1 MKFTKTIKL
10 SAVAVMALGNLA
22 FAEGDLSPVS
32 VYATQDEVKAIEV
45 PLELVVVKTIA
56 TPLNKTEEVKKKSP
70 WYVVAG
76 VVVGEVK
83 WRDREDET
91 YGFMA
96 KVGYDFSPYVGV
108 EARGIRTNW
117 DYDGGKIK
125 HLGAFVKPQYPI
137 NDKFNL
143 YALAGYAK
151 TSVGTERNFSDTGLA
166 YGAGLD
172 YELNEDFELFIDY
185 ERLLHD
191 AGEYDLYAFSLGV
204 SYNF

>member
-1 MKFTKTIKL
+1 MKFLKTIKL
-10 SAVAVMALGNLA
+10 LAVAVMALGNIALA
-22 FAEGDLSPVS
+22 GGELSAVTL
-32 VYATQDEVKAIEV
+32 YETQDEVKAIQV
-45 PLELVVVKTIA
+45 PLELVVVKTVA
-56 TPLNKTEEVKKKSP
+56 TPSKKAEEVKEKSP
-70 WYVVAG
+70 WYVGAG
-76 VVVGEVK
+76 LVIGEVK
-83 WRDREDET
+83 WRNREDET
-91 YGFMA
+91 YGFIA

-117 DYDGGKIK
+117 EYEGGKIK

-137 NDKFNL
+137 NEEFNL

-151 TSVGTERNFSDTGLA
+151 TSIGTQRNFSDTGLA

-172 YELNEDFELFIDY
+172 YELNEDFGLFVDY

-204 SYNF
+204 SYEF

>member
-1 MKFTKTIKL
+1 
-10 SAVAVMALGNLA
+10 
-22 FAEGDLSPVS
+22 
-32 VYATQDEVKAIEV
+32 
-45 PLELVVVKTIA
+45 LEPVVVKTIT
-56 TPLNKTEEVKKKSP
+56 TPNTVEEVKTKSP
-70 WYVVAG
+70 WYVGAG
-76 VVVGEVK
+76 LVVGEVK

-91 YGFMA
+91 YGVMA
-96 KVGYDFSPYVGV
+96 KVGYDFSEYLGV
-108 EARGIRTNW
+108 EARGLRTNW
-117 DYDGGKIK
+117 EYEGGKIK

-137 NDKFNL
+137 SEELNL

-172 YELNEDFELFIDY
+172 YALNEDFGLFVDY